1 MWYKEEDKEASKPAF
16 LYTDTIRYDTI
27 TLNIIVE
34 LSEANVHAMELLLR
48 TVTVPRSFPSKGDPA
63 NDLYSSPFHS
73 DVQYLFQSSFSDYFM
88 F

>member
-1 MWYKEEDKEASKPAF
+1 VEILINLSYELQLCHIKIVTC
-16 LYTDTIRYDTI
+16 YI

-63 NDLYSSPFHS
+63 NELYSSPFHS